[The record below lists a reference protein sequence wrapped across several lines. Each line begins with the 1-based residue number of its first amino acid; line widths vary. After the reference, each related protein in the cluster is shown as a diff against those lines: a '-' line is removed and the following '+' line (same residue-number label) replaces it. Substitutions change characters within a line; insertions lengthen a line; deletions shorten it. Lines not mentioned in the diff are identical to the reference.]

1 MSTPQPR
8 YSGVAM
14 VLHWLTALLALTMLI
29 FGQGFESEKG
39 EELRF
44 GLAAHSSLGT
54 TLFALVMIRIVWR
67 WLNPP
72 PPLPDTMP
80 PMQKFAADAVHYT
93 LYAMLI
99 ALPLTGAFAAAAHE
113 MPVTPYGAFDL
124 RDALAF
130 LGRGEFA
137 DRRAIHEALTKFM
150 MALLVL
156 HLGAVVLHTFVQRD
170 GVLKRMLPSW
180 LWR

>member
-1 MSTPQPR
+1 MFPSQPR
-8 YSGVAM
+8 YSGLAM
-14 VLHWLTALLALTMLI
+14 LLHWLIALIALTMLI
-29 FGQGFESEKG
+29 FGQSFEGAQG
-39 EELRF
+39 EERRF
-44 GLAAHSSLGT
+44 GLAAHSTLGT
-54 TLFALVMIRIVWR
+54 TLFVLLMIRMAWR

-80 PMQKFAADAVHYT
+80 PMQKFAADAVHYA
-93 LYAMLI
+93 LYGMLI

-113 MPVTPYGAFDL
+113 MPVTPYGAVDL

-130 LGRGEFA
+130 LGHGDFA

-170 GVLKRMLPSW
+170 GVLRRMLPTW